1 MCSGWKGQYYQ
12 FRWWKGQGRGP
23 AIVLKSA
30 AMERLR
36 EKRVLLGVTGGIAAY
51 KTPELVRQLR
61 AAGAEVRVV
70 TTAAAEAF
78 VTPLT
83 LQTVSGHPV
92 RSRLLSPEAEAGM
105 DHIELA
111 RWADAVL
118 VAPATADFMARLAAG
133 FADDLLSTLC
143 LATGAPIALAPAM
156 NRQMWQAEATRHN
169 ARVLAGR
176 GIRLFGPAEGEQACG
191 EVGPGRMQEPS
202 ELVEALTGLF
212 GPGVLE
218 GLRVVITAGPTR
230 EAVDPVRYLS
240 NRSSGKMGFALA
252 RAAAEAGARVTLV
265 AGPVG
270 LPTPAGVERIDVESA
285 QQMLEAVQARPC
297 EIFIG
302 AAAVADYRPVR
313 PAERKIKKE
322 QAELTLEL
330 ERNPD
335 ILATVAAG
343 AERPFTV
350 GFAAE
355 TDDLEGYALGKLRAK
370 GLDMIAA
377 NWVGPGVAGGFDSED
392 NALEVFWEQGRASL
406 PLEDKL
412 SLSRALVELIGR
424 RFRDGM

>member
-1 MCSGWKGQYYQ
+1 M
-12 FRWWKGQGRGP
+12 
-23 AIVLKSA
+23 
-30 AMERLR
+30 
-36 EKRVLLGVTGGIAAY
+36 GVTGGIAAY
-51 KTPELVRQLR
+51 KAPDLVRQLR
-61 AAGAEVRVV
+61 AVGAEVRVV

-143 LATGAPIALAPAM
+143 LATAAPIAVAPAM

-169 ARVLAGR
+169 ARVLVGR
-176 GIRLFGPAEGEQACG
+176 GVRLFGPAEGEQACG

-202 ELVEALTGLF
+202 ELVEALAGLF
-212 GPGVLE
+212 EPGLLE

-313 PAERKIKKE
+313 PAEQKIKKA

-355 TDDLEGYALGKLRAK
+355 TEDLEGYALGKLRAK
-370 GLDMIAA
+370 RLDMIAA
-377 NWVGPGVAGGFDSED
+377 NWVGPGAAGGFDSED
-392 NALEVFWEQGRASL
+392 NALEVFWEQGRISL
-406 PLEDKL
+406 PLEGKL
-412 SLSRALVELIGR
+412 SLARALVELIGR
-424 RFRDGM
+424 RFQGRM

>member
-1 MCSGWKGQYYQ
+1 M
-12 FRWWKGQGRGP
+12 
-23 AIVLKSA
+23 LKSA
-30 AMERLR
+30 PMERLR
-36 EKRVLLGVTGGIAAY
+36 GKRVILGVTGGIAAY
-51 KTPELVRQLR
+51 KSPEVVRRLR

-78 VTPLT
+78 VTALT

-118 VAPATADFMARLAAG
+118 IAPATADFMARLAAG

-143 LATGAPIALAPAM
+143 LATAAPIALAPAM
-156 NRQMWQAEATRHN
+156 NRQMWQAEATRQN
-169 ARVLAGR
+169 AQVLVGR
-176 GIRLFGPAEGEQACG
+176 GVRLFGPEAGEQACG
-191 EVGPGRMQEPS
+191 EIGPGRMQEPG
-202 ELVEALTGLF
+202 ELVESLAGMF
-212 GPGVLE
+212 GQGVME

-230 EAVDPVRYLS
+230 EAIDPVRYLS

-252 RAAAEAGARVTLV
+252 RAAREAGARVTLV

-285 QQMLEAVQARPC
+285 LEMLEAVRSVAC
-297 EIFIG
+297 DIFIG
-302 AAAVADYRPVR
+302 AAAVADYRPAR

-322 QAELTLEL
+322 RPELALEL

-335 ILATVAAG
+335 ILATVAG
-343 AERPFTV
+343 QTGRPFTV

-355 TDDLEGYALGKLRAK
+355 TDDLERYALGKLRGK
-370 GLDMIAA
+370 HLDMIAA
-377 NWVGPGVAGGFDSED
+377 NWVGSGTEGGFESEN
-392 NALEVFWEQGRASL
+392 NALEVFWEEGRVSL
-406 PLEDKL
+406 PLSNKL
-412 SLSRALVELIGR
+412 SLARALVELIGR
-424 RFRDGM
+424 RFRAVSDE